1 MLRRKLTES
10 LTARVFLLTAAML
23 LLAGAITFGL
33 IAWATPITYTAL
45 VNYDL
50 AQQVYALVQQL

>member
-33 IAWATPITYTAL
+33 IAWATPIAYKKVVRAAL
-45 VNYDL
+45 
-50 AQQVYALVQQL
+50 AR

>member
-10 LTARVFLLTAAML
+10 LTTRVFLLTAAML

-33 IAWATPITYTAL
+33 IAWATPITYTAV
-45 VNYDL
+45 VNDDL
-50 AQQVYALVQQL
+50 DRKSVV